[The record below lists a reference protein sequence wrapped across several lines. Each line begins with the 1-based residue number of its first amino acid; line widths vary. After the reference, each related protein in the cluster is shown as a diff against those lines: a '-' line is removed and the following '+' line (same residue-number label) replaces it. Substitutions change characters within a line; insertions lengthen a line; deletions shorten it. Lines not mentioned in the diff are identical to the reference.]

1 MRPSFLLAVAAPIV
15 TAALALGVVSAMPD
29 QQTPA
34 AAPGDRITLRAAR
47 VFDGRGDTRTNA
59 VIEIRGSKIAA
70 IDQRTGPVTRDLGDV
85 TLMPGMIDVHVHPD
99 WHFQPN
105 GLYGQREGQPRETP
119 EQTAAAIQANLDAT
133 LNAGVTT
140 VQSLGAAS
148 DKARR
153 DAINAGTMRGPRIL
167 SSLGQ
172 IQGQAQGQPR
182 TPEQLRETVRTLKAN
197 GADVIKF
204 FASGSIRDG
213 GKMNVNQ
220 AQLDA
225 VCGEARAVGLRSVV
239 HAHDSDSIKAAVQA
253 GCSQIEHGLFADDS
267 AMRAMKDANIFFD
280 PNIGLVLQNYLENK
294 AKYMGSGN
302 YNEEGFAFMEKAV
315 PTLAPM
321 FRRARAAGLRMPM
334 GTDAVAGAHGQNA
347 REAITRVLEGGQ
359 DPKDALIGATSLAA
373 ESLGLGKLIGS
384 LAPGYEADIIAVAG
398 DPTKDITKL
407 REVPFVMKGGKV
419 EKGGK

>member
-1 MRPSFLLAVAAPIV
+1 MRPPFLLAVAALIV
-15 TAALALGVVSAMPD
+15 TAAITLGVVSAMPD

-47 VFDGRGDTRTNA
+47 VFDGRGEMRTNA
-59 VIEIRGSKIAA
+59 VIEIRGSKIVA

-105 GLYGQREGQPRETP
+105 GLYGLREGQPRETP

-133 LNAGVTT
+133 LDAGVTT

-148 DKARR
+148 DKLRR

-167 SSLGQ
+167 TSLGQ
-172 IQGQAQGQPR
+172 IQGGSR
-182 TPEQLRETVRTLKAN
+182 TPDQLREQVRTLKAN

-213 GKMNVNQ
+213 GKMNVAQ
-220 AQLDA
+220 AQVDA
-225 VCGEARAVGLRSVV
+225 VCGEARAQGLRAVV
-239 HAHDSDSIKAAVQA
+239 HAHDPDSIKSAVQA

-267 AMRAMKDANIFFD
+267 AMKAMKDANVFFD

-347 REAITRVLEGGQ
+347 REAIARVLEGGQ
-359 DPKDALIGATSLAA
+359 TPKDALIGATSLAA
-373 ESLGLGKLIGS
+373 ESLGLGKLIGAI
-384 LAPGYEADIIAVAG
+384 APGYEADIIAVAG

>member
-1 MRPSFLLAVAAPIV
+1 MRPPFLLAVAALIV
-15 TAALALGVVSAMPD
+15 TAAITLGVVSAMPD

-47 VFDGRGDTRTNA
+47 VFDGRGEMRTNA
-59 VIEIRGSKIAA
+59 VIEIRGSKIVA

-105 GLYGQREGQPRETP
+105 GLYGLREGQPRETP

-133 LNAGVTT
+133 LDAGVTT

-148 DKARR
+148 DKLRR

-167 SSLGQ
+167 TSLGQ
-172 IQGQAQGQPR
+172 IQGGSR
-182 TPEQLRETVRTLKAN
+182 TPDQLREQVRTLKAN

-213 GKMNVNQ
+213 GKMNVAQ
-220 AQLDA
+220 AQVDA
-225 VCGEARAVGLRSVV
+225 VCGEARAQGLRAVV
-239 HAHDSDSIKAAVQA
+239 HAHDPDSIKSAVQA

-267 AMRAMKDANIFFD
+267 AMKAMKDANVFFD

-347 REAITRVLEGGQ
+347 REAIARVLEGGQ
-359 DPKDALIGATSLAA
+359 TPKDALIGATSLAA

-384 LAPGYEADIIAVAG
+384 IAPGYEADIIAVAG
-398 DPTKDITKL
+398 DPTKDITRL

>member
-1 MRPSFLLAVAAPIV
+1 MRPAFP
-15 TAALALGVVSAMPD
+15 LALSALLVTVGITVGMANDMPD

-47 VFDGRGDTRTNA
+47 VFDGRGVMRSNA

-70 IDQRTGPVTRDLGDV
+70 IDDRKGPVTRDLGDV

-105 GLYGQREGQPRETP
+105 GLYGQREGQPRETA
-119 EQTAAAIQANLDAT
+119 EQAAAAIQANLDAT
-133 LNAGVTT
+133 LDAGFTT

-172 IQGQAQGQPR
+172 ILGGTR
-182 TPEQLRETVRTLKAN
+182 TPEQLREQVRTLKTN

-213 GKMNVNQ
+213 GKMNVTQ
-220 AQLDA
+220 EQIDA
-225 VCGEARAVGLRSVV
+225 VCGEAKAQGLRAVV
-239 HAHDSDSIKAAVQA
+239 HAHDPDSIKAAVKA
-253 GCSQIEHGLFADDS
+253 GCSQVEHGLFADDS
-267 AMRAMKDANIFFD
+267 AMKAMKDADIYFD
-280 PNIGLVLQNYLENK
+280 PNVGLVLQNYIENK

-315 PTLAPM
+315 PGLAPM
-321 FRRARAAGLRMPM
+321 FKRALAAGLKMPL

-347 REAITRVLEGGQ
+347 REAIARVLEGGQ
-359 DPKDALIGATSLAA
+359 APKDALIGATSLAA
-373 ESLGLGKLIGS
+373 ESLGLGKLVGS
-384 LAPGYEADIIAVAG
+384 IAPGYEADIIAVGG
-398 DPTKDITKL
+398 DLTKDITTL
-407 REVPFVMKGGKV
+407 RNVPFVMKGGRI

>member
-1 MRPSFLLAVAAPIV
+1 MRPTFLLAVSALLV
-15 TAALALGVVSAMPD
+15 TAAITVGVVSAMPD

-47 VFDGRGDTRTNA
+47 VFDGRGVMRTNA

-70 IDQRTGPVTRDLGDV
+70 IDDRKGPVTRDLGDV

-105 GLYGQREGQPRETP
+105 GLYGQREGQPRETA
-119 EQTAAAIQANLDAT
+119 EQAAAAIQANLDAT
-133 LNAGVTT
+133 LDAGFTT

-172 IQGQAQGQPR
+172 ILGGTR
-182 TPEQLRETVRTLKAN
+182 TPEQLREQVRTLKTN

-213 GKMNVNQ
+213 GKMNVTQ
-220 AQLDA
+220 EQIDA
-225 VCGEARAVGLRSVV
+225 VCGEAKAQGLRSVV
-239 HAHDSDSIKAAVQA
+239 HAHDTDSIKAAVKA
-253 GCSQIEHGLFADDS
+253 GCSQVEHGLFADDS
-267 AMRAMKDANIFFD
+267 AMKAMKDANIYFD
-280 PNIGLVLQNYLENK
+280 PNIGLVLQNYIENK

-315 PTLAPM
+315 PNLAPM
-321 FRRARAAGLRMPM
+321 FKRALAAGLKMPM

-347 REAITRVLEGGQ
+347 REAIARVRDGGQ
-359 DPKDALIGATSLAA
+359 APKDALIGATSLAA
-373 ESLGLGKLIGS
+373 DSLGLGKTIGAI
-384 LAPGYEADIIAVAG
+384 APGYEADIIAVAG

-407 REVPFVMKGGKV
+407 REVPFVMKGGKI

>member
-1 MRPSFLLAVAAPIV
+1 MRPPFLLAVAALIV
-15 TAALALGVVSAMPD
+15 TAAITLGVVSAMPD

-47 VFDGRGDTRTNA
+47 VFDGRGEMRTNA
-59 VIEIRGSKIAA
+59 VIEIRGSKIVA

-105 GLYGQREGQPRETP
+105 GLYGLREGQPRETP

-133 LNAGVTT
+133 LDAGVTT

-148 DKARR
+148 DKVRR

-167 SSLGQ
+167 TSLGQ
-172 IQGQAQGQPR
+172 IQGGSR
-182 TPEQLRETVRTLKAN
+182 TPDQLREQVRTLKAN

-213 GKMNVNQ
+213 GKMNVAQ
-220 AQLDA
+220 AQVDA
-225 VCGEARAVGLRSVV
+225 VCGEARAQGLRAVV
-239 HAHDSDSIKAAVQA
+239 HAHDPDSIKSAVQA

-267 AMRAMKDANIFFD
+267 AMKAMKDANVFFD

-347 REAITRVLEGGQ
+347 REAIARVLEGGQ
-359 DPKDALIGATSLAA
+359 TPKDALIGATSLAA

-384 LAPGYEADIIAVAG
+384 IAPGYEADIIAVAG